1 MSPGPLGKL
10 VTPPGYPTGS
20 MKLRTLVFTF
30 ISLWLISAVA
40 VPFFAGS
47 LDRANNF
54 GGSFGAVSAL
64 FSGFALALAIWS
76 MLQQQRQSSEFERAT
91 LATLARQAEAIK
103 LIEQTLI
110 AQANTAQVTALATLI
125 DREERQVE
133 NLLQWGRMVNDEH
146 RYANGIKAA
155 QQRIKDYQAKLRH
168 YVSDKPSAGAGVP

>member
-1 MSPGPLGKL
+1 MTFPLWFADL
-10 VTPPGYPTGS
+10 
-20 MKLRTLVFTF
+20 MKLRSLVLTF
-30 ISLWLISAVA
+30 ISLWLCSAVA
-40 VPFFAGS
+40 VPYFAGS

-91 LATLARQAEAIK
+91 LATLSRQAEAIK
-103 LIEQTLI
+103 LIERTLV

-125 DREERQVE
+125 DQEERQVQ
-133 NLLQWGRMVNDEH
+133 NLREWGRMFNDER

-168 YVSDKPSAGAGVP
+168 YVSDTPAGVVARS